1 MAQLLGRFS
10 EIVAPYHLDK
20 LDGTG
25 GAFTFADV
33 AANWKS
39 MRDVDNEGYHVA
51 TAHPVCMSYMEKT
64 TTTSL
69 IKTAPH

>member
-1 MAQLLGRFS
+1 MAELLSSFS

-20 LDGTG
+20 LAGTG

-33 AANWKS
+33 KANWKS

-51 TAHPVCMSYMEKT
+51 TAHP
-64 TTTSL
+64 SL
-69 IKTAPH
+69 HELYGKLLRRALSKRHR